1 MGARRGRV
9 VVAAVLVVAGVLL
22 LRTCTW
28 DASRVE
34 TTPSPPSDDP
44 IETRADGVHVANA
57 PVPVL
62 RSAAPDSSGS
72 RPQAARPR
80 RRAAAAVATTS
91 APQDGSAALDTSSG
105 PGHRVDPRIQHLS
118 GDAWPG
124 QHSTNVFGDSVA
136 IEGRVTVVGTPVR
149 WTASDAGA
157 AFVYQRGKRGWSV
170 AQRLDAPEGTC
181 QQAFGSEVAVD
192 GDHVV
197 VFGGRAQMEDCP
209 SFHDYVRADD
219 GRWELRESVRV
230 GGPAQDVFDAV
241 VAEGVAVVA
250 CQEPRIRVFRRGA
263 GGWRE
268 TQTIERPDDKDRRTP
283 ASRLALDGG
292 LLLVRWTEASPPE
305 LRVFRDVDG
314 TFCEETPRSRGTE
327 SASALARSGAVW
339 ARWDVD
345 GYFQIEA
352 GPGQI
357 QWARIPSPTH
367 YSWLRPLAGRKDLFV
382 VATRSS
388 EPPRPGHELV
398 VLHGRPDG
406 WRRVSIPLPQ
416 PLEGGVLRLV
426 NVAVDGRTVAA
437 TGDAAHRGVWFV
449 EITDADL
456 ARATPLVAK

>member
-44 IETRADGVHVANA
+44 IDTRADSIRVGDPV
-57 PVPVL
+57 VPVA
-62 RSAAPDSSGS
+62 RSGAQDSSGS

-91 APQDGSAALDTSSG
+91 APQDGSAASDTSRG
-105 PGHRVDPRIQHLS
+105 TGQRADRRIQHLA

-124 QHSTNVFGDSVA
+124 RHSTNVFGDSVA
-136 IEGRVTVVGTPVR
+136 IEGDVTVVGTPVR
-149 WTASDAGA
+149 RAESDAGA
-157 AFVYQRGKRGWSV
+157 AFIYQRGDDGWLL
-170 AQRLDAPEGTC
+170 AQRLDAPEGTH

-192 GDHVV
+192 ADHVV
-197 VFGGRAQMEDCP
+197 VFGGRAREEDCP
-209 SFHDYVRADD
+209 SFHDYVRADH

-241 VAEGVAVVA
+241 IADGVAVVA

-314 TFCEETPRSRGTE
+314 TFCEEPPRSRGTE
-327 SASALARSGAVW
+327 SASALARSGAAW

-345 GYFQIEA
+345 GYFEIEEVPDRA
-352 GPGQI
+352 E
-357 QWARIPSPTH
+357 RTNVPSPTH
-367 YSWLRPLAGRKDLFV
+367 YSWLRPLAGRDDLFV
-382 VATRSS
+382 AASRLSD
-388 EPPRPGHELV
+388 PPRPLCELV

-406 WRRVSIPLPQ
+406 WRCVSIPLPQ

-456 ARATPLVAK
+456 ARGTPLVAK